1 MPCRRYVLYMAWSP
15 GRYRMGISANPQV
28 DLSYLQ
34 NNEGYEGMAFI
45 SPPLPLALCEYLLTV
60 FSSPQ
65 ERSGK
70 PYRPLKI
77 PLVKKPTNYPKSIL
91 YNKFKQVKKELAKY
105 GNDYIAHEPVIFNNH
120 GGVNIDYFAL
130 HQYED
135 IVESIL
141 QGKILFLKEIQRLL
155 RERGLEIDDLEVI
168 LHLLTLKGQVVRV
181 PSVKWAANGAMA
193 CNRCGQQYRVVKVF
207 CSEGQK
213 ECYYCQECLMLGESK
228 PCEALYAAPA
238 RVRPEENFVSSIG
251 LNLDISFSQA
261 QYEAFEALARFVR
274 KDSTSEC
281 LVWEACGAGRP
292 ETVFGAVR
300 EVLKRGGR
308 VLFGVPRR
316 DVLDDLFFRL
326 ERAFPGVSVAIRY
339 GKPRSHP
346 KTSDIVLASTHQTL
360 KYYHSFDL
368 VILDESDAF
377 PYLANPILINALRRA
392 KKVSGK
398 LIYMTPTPA
407 PEIYARAQRGEIKV
421 IQIPIRQ
428 HGHPLV
434 IPQIMLE
441 KDLIAGNKIPERVI
455 QILRES
461 IEEDQAQVLVVV
473 PNGEYSRRAGELLVP
488 RLEDLRFQGFKEWP
502 IICTGSHDFDRERKV
517 NTYFRG
523 EANILITTGLTG
535 RGDLAPNSNM
545 VVLWSE
551 NEIFD
556 ETYLLQLA
564 GRVGWSDSYPGG
576 KVWFV
581 GTRITREMEG
591 AVRKIKLLNEE
602 AQKRGFLDNAR
613 KKYHRVQR

>member
-1 MPCRRYVLYMAWSP
+1 MPCRRYVLYMAWNP
-15 GRYRMGISANPQV
+15 GKYRIGISANPQV

-34 NNEGYEGMAFI
+34 NTEGYEGMAFI
-45 SPPLPLALCEYLLTV
+45 SPPLPLALSEYLLAV
-60 FSSPQ
+60 FSNQQ
-65 ERSGK
+65 ERNGK
-70 PYRPLKI
+70 PYRNLKF
-77 PLVKKPTNYPKSIL
+77 PFFKKSKNYPYSIL
-91 YNKFKQVKKELAKY
+91 YNKFKQVKKELAKI
-105 GNDYIAHEPVIFNNH
+105 GDDYIAHEPIIFNNH
-120 GGVNIDYFAL
+120 SGVTIDYFAL

-135 IVESIL
+135 VVEFIL
-141 QGKILFLKEIQRLL
+141 QGKILFLREIWRLL
-155 RERGLEIDDLEVI
+155 QEQGLEIDDLEVI

-181 PSVKWAANGAMA
+181 PSVKWTADGAVA
-193 CNRCGQQYRVVKVF
+193 CNRCGQQYRVVKAF

-238 RVRPEENFVSSIG
+238 RTRPEENLVSSVR
-251 LNLDISFSQA
+251 LSLDISFSQA

-274 KDSTSEC
+274 KDSVSEC

-316 DVLDDLFFRL
+316 DVLDDLFSRL
-326 ERAFPGVSVAIRY
+326 ERAFPGVSVAVRY
-339 GKPRSHP
+339 GKSRPYP

-360 KYYHSFDL
+360 KVYHSFDL

-377 PYLANPILINALRRA
+377 PYRANPILINALRRA
-392 KKVSGK
+392 KKAAGK

-407 PEIYARAQRGEIKV
+407 PDIYARAQRGEIKV

-434 IPQIMLE
+434 IPQIILE
-441 KDLIAGNKIPERVI
+441 KELVIENKLPERVI
-455 QILRES
+455 QLIRES

-473 PNGEYSRRAGELLVP
+473 PYGFYSRWVGELLAS
-488 RLEDLRFQGFKEWP
+488 RLELLKLQGLKEVP
-502 IICTGSHDFDRERKV
+502 VIYTGAHDSEREKKV
-517 NTYFRG
+517 NAYFRG
-523 EANILITTGLTG
+523 EANILVTTGLTG

-556 ETYLLQLA
+556 EGYLLQLA
-564 GRVGWSDSYPGG
+564 GRVGWSESFPGG

-581 GTRITREMEG
+581 GSRISREMEG

-602 AQKRGFLDNAR
+602 AQNRGFLDSN
-613 KKYHRVQR
+613 KKRYNRVQR

>member
-15 GRYRMGISANPQV
+15 SRYRLGISANPQV

-34 NNEGYEGMAFI
+34 NTEGYEGMAFI
-45 SPPLPLALCEYLLTV
+45 SPPLPLALSEYLLTV
-60 FSSPQ
+60 FSNQQ
-65 ERSGK
+65 ERNGK
-70 PYRPLKI
+70 PYRSLYIPFLKDS
-77 PLVKKPTNYPKSIL
+77 KNYPKSIL
-91 YNKFKQVKKELAKY
+91 YNKFKLVKKELARY
-105 GNDYIAHEPVIFNNH
+105 GDDYIAHEPVIFDNH
-120 GGVNIDYFAL
+120 SGVSIDYFTL

-135 IVESIL
+135 IVEFIL
-141 QGKILFLKEIQRLL
+141 QGKILFLREIQRLL
-155 RERGLEIDDLEVI
+155 QERGLDIDDLEMI

-181 PSVKWAANGAMA
+181 PSVKWMANGAMA

-207 CSEGQK
+207 CNEGQK

-238 RVRPEENFVSSIG
+238 QIRPEENFVSSIR

-274 KDSTSEC
+274 KDSVSEC

-326 ERAFPGVSVAIRY
+326 DRAFPGVSVEIRY
-339 GKPRSHP
+339 GKPRSNP
-346 KTSDIVLASTHQTL
+346 KTSDIVLASTHQAL
-360 KYYHSFDL
+360 KYYHNFDL

-377 PYLANPILINALRRA
+377 PYRANPILINALRRA
-392 KKVSGK
+392 KKAQGK

-407 PEIYARAQRGEIKV
+407 YEIYARAQRGEIKV
-421 IQIPIRQ
+421 VQIPIRQ

-434 IPQIMLE
+434 IPQVILE
-441 KDLIAGNKIPERVI
+441 KDLVAENKIPERVMQLI
-455 QILRES
+455 RES

-473 PNGEYSRRAGELLVP
+473 PNGYYSQKMGELLAS
-488 RLEDLRFQGFKEWP
+488 RLEILRVQGLKEKP
-502 IICTGSHDFDRERKV
+502 VIYTGSHDSEREKKT
-517 NTYFRG
+517 NSYFRG
-523 EANILITTGLTG
+523 EANILVTTGLTG

-556 ETYLLQLA
+556 EGYLLQLA

-581 GTRITREMEG
+581 GSRITREMEG

>member
-15 GRYRMGISANPQV
+15 GRYRLGISANPQI
-28 DLSYLQ
+28 DLAYLQ
-34 NNEGYEGMAFI
+34 NTEGYEGMAFI
-45 SPPLPLALCEYLLTV
+45 SPPLPLALSEYLLTV
-60 FSSPQ
+60 FSNQQ
-65 ERSGK
+65 ERIGK
-70 PYRPLKI
+70 PYRTLKI
-77 PLVKKPTNYPKSIL
+77 PFFTQTKNYPRSIL
-91 YNKFKQVKKELAKY
+91 NNKFKQVKKELAKY
-105 GNDYIAHEPVIFNNH
+105 DEDYVANEPIIFDYH
-120 GGVNIDYFAL
+120 TGVNIDYFTL

-135 IVESIL
+135 IVEFIL
-141 QGKILFLKEIQRLL
+141 QGKILFLREIKRLL
-155 RERGLEIDDLEVI
+155 QERDFEIDDLEVI

-181 PSVKWAANGAMA
+181 PSVKYAANGAMA

-207 CSEGQK
+207 CRDGK
-213 ECYYCQECLMLGESK
+213 KDCYYCQECLMLGESK

-238 RVRPEENFVSSIG
+238 RTRPEENLVSSIR
-251 LNLDISFSQA
+251 LNLDISFSLA
-261 QYEAFEALARFVR
+261 QYEAFEGLARFVR
-274 KDSTSEC
+274 KDSVAEC

-300 EVLKRGGR
+300 EVLKKGGR

-316 DVLDDLFFRL
+316 DVLDDLVSRL
-326 ERAFPGVSVAIRY
+326 ERAFPGVNVMVRY
-339 GKPRSHP
+339 GRPRPYP
-346 KTSDIVLASTHQTL
+346 KVSDIVLASTHQAL
-360 KYYHSFDL
+360 KYYRNFDL

-377 PYLANPILINALRRA
+377 PYRANPILINALRRA
-392 KKVSGK
+392 KKTEGK
-398 LIYMTPTPA
+398 LIYMSPTPS

-434 IPQIMLE
+434 IPQIVLE
-441 KDLIAGNKIPERVI
+441 KELAPENKLPERI
-455 QILRES
+455 LQIIRES

-473 PNGEYSRRAGELLVP
+473 PNGDYSQRIGELMRS
-488 RLEDLRFQGFKEWP
+488 RLEVLR
-502 IICTGSHDFDRERKV
+502 ISVIHTSSHDPDREKKV
-517 NTYFRG
+517 NSYFRG

-556 ETYLLQLA
+556 EGYLLQLA
-564 GRVGWSDSYPGG
+564 GRVGWSESYPDG

-581 GTRITREMEG
+581 GSRTTREMEG

-602 AQKRGFLDNAR
+602 AQKKGYLDNAK
-613 KKYHRVQR
+613 KKYHRVLR

>member
-15 GRYRMGISANPQV
+15 GKYRLGISANPQV

-34 NNEGYEGMAFI
+34 TTEGYEGMAFI
-45 SPPLPLALCEYLLTV
+45 SPPLPLALSEYLLTV
-60 FSSPQ
+60 FSNQQ
-65 ERSGK
+65 ERNGK
-70 PYRPLKI
+70 TYQNLKI
-77 PLVKKPTNYPKSIL
+77 PFIKKSKNYPHSIL
-91 YNKFKQVKKELAKY
+91 YNKFKQVKAELAKY
-105 GNDYIAHEPVIFNNH
+105 GDDYIAHEPVVFKNH
-120 GGVNIDYFAL
+120 SGAIIDYFTL

-135 IVESIL
+135 IVEFIL
-141 QGKILFLKEIQRLL
+141 QGKILFLKEIRRLL
-155 RERGLEIDDLEVI
+155 QEKGLEIDDLEMI

-181 PSVKWAANGAMA
+181 PSVKWTANGAVA
-193 CNRCGQQYRVVKVF
+193 CNRCGQQYRVVKNF
-207 CSEGQK
+207 CNEGQK

-238 RVRPEENFVSSIG
+238 RMRPEENFVSSVR

-274 KDSTSEC
+274 KDSVAEC

-292 ETVFGAVR
+292 ETVFGALR

-316 DVLDDLFFRL
+316 DVLDDLFSRL
-326 ERAFPGVSVAIRY
+326 ERAFPGVSVAVRY
-339 GKPRSHP
+339 GKPRSYP
-346 KTSDIVLASTHQTL
+346 KISDIVLASTHQAL
-360 KYYHSFDL
+360 KFYHSFDL

-377 PYLANPILINALRRA
+377 PYRANPILINALRRA
-392 KKVSGK
+392 KKGEGK

-407 PEIYARAQRGEIKV
+407 PDIYARAQCGEIKV

-434 IPQIMLE
+434 TPQIILE
-441 KDLIAGNKIPERVI
+441 KELVIENKLPERVI
-455 QILRES
+455 QLIRES

-473 PNGEYSRRAGELLVP
+473 PNGYYSQRVGELLAM
-488 RLEDLRFQGFKEWP
+488 RLELMRIPGLKEP
-502 IICTGSHDFDRERKV
+502 PVIYTGSHDPERDKKV

-523 EANILITTGLTG
+523 ESNILITTGLTG

-551 NEIFD
+551 NDIFD
-556 ETYLLQLA
+556 EGYLLQLA
-564 GRVGWSDSYPGG
+564 GRVGWSESYPGG

-581 GTRITREMEG
+581 STRVTREMEG

-602 AQKRGFLDNAR
+602 AQKRGFLDNT
-613 KKYHRVQR
+613 KKRYNRVQR